1 MDSISHTSMGVGIS
15 ILAISSTQALGDYQT
30 VAYASII
37 AASLI
42 PDIDVVTKLA
52 GNKSYIN
59 QHRGFTHS
67 IVMFIIFTI
76 ILNLFSNIFLP
87 DSGKNILL
95 PWIAIS
101 VGMHIITDI
110 FNNYGIK
117 LLWPFKDKWLSVNA
131 TYTVDLVILSIFT
144 FGILIHFLFKID
156 GVAIFVIALVF
167 TITYLLALTIR
178 RQLRIMYITKHFD
191 KPVKKLY
198 FASKSKPHHWKFVI
212 ETNNGY
218 YYIGELHGNKIR
230 IHGKQKK
237 HFKIDNDIFKI
248 IKHDKNLEIFRKFSK
263 VYNWNIKR
271 RKHITE
277 VRLKDLTYYTK
288 INKKYV
294 YLFNCVIYI
303 NNDSKEIE
311 NTYVGFTTGDE
322 TLYKMVEHPTGF
334 KNIVKKL
341 VKRRGE
347 IKG

>member
-1 MDSISHTSMGVGIS
+1 MDSISHTSMGIGIS
-15 ILAISSTQALGDYQT
+15 ILAVSTTPALADYQT
-30 VAYASII
+30 VAFASII

-67 IVMFIIFTI
+67 LVMFIIFTI
-76 ILNLFSNIFLP
+76 ILNWLANLFLP
-87 DSGKNILL
+87 TTSHNDLL

-101 VGMHIITDI
+101 TGMHIITDI

-117 LLWPFKDKWLSVNA
+117 LLWPFKDKWLSINA
-131 TYTVDLVILSIFT
+131 TYTVDIVILSVFT
-144 FGILIHFLFKID
+144 TGILLHYIFNLD
-156 GVAIFVIALVF
+156 GEIIFIVALL
-167 TITYLLALTIR
+167 TTLTYLLGLTVR
-178 RQLRIMYITKHFD
+178 RQVRIMYITKHFD

-198 FASKSKPHHWKFVI
+198 FASKSRPHHWKFVI
-212 ETNNGY
+212 ETDKDY
-218 YYIGELHGNKIR
+218 YYIGELHGNKIK

-237 HFKIDNDIFKI
+237 HYTIDQDIYNV

-271 RKHITE
+271 RKHVTE

-294 YLFNCVIYI
+294 YLFNCVIYV
-303 NNDSKEIE
+303 NNDTMEIE
-311 NTYVGFTTGDE
+311 NTYVGFTTGDDS
-322 TLYKMVEHPTGF
+322 LYKMVEHPTSF
-334 KNIVKKL
+334 ANIVRK
-341 VKRRGE
+341 VFKRKGD